1 MTKTKTEKE
10 FEILNRI
17 FKEENYC
24 TAIKSEM
31 PDFILEYKNTNL
43 GDTLIGI
50 EITELYLD
58 GATARLVNMPD
69 YAKKIM
75 GGTYIHRDDKLKLKP
90 QNITYFGKSN
100 NYQPIKTKILNL
112 PNYTLKD
119 FQDAFLGSLK
129 DKNER
134 LKKYRKD
141 IEQCCLVVYDSF
153 QFMKK
158 RKRENFGV
166 DFFTSEILSAI
177 RKSSYHEIYLVT
189 GFDGSDDEFYIQ
201 LKAWDLISES
211 ARAATYLK
219 YPPHLKKLKTL
230 NLSNNEVFAE
240 ILLRRGFAKIQRSSV
255 DSTSTVMCNR
265 YELSINDDRSLFFDN
280 FPFLKSGL
288 KFYSLN
294 ENRKNYF
301 SPESFSHYERFWKKK
316 NINTG
321 YGFYALKPK
330 QSVISME

>member
-1 MTKTKTEKE
+1 MAKTKAEKE

-17 FKEENYC
+17 FKNDDSC
-24 TAIKSEM
+24 TVMKSQM

-58 GATARLVNMPD
+58 GATARLVNMPG

-75 GGTYIHRDDKLKLKP
+75 DGTYIHRDDKLKLRP

-100 NYQPIKTKILNL
+100 NYQPINTKMLNL

-119 FQDAFLGSLK
+119 FQDAFLDSLK
-129 DKNER
+129 GKNER
-134 LKKYRKD
+134 LKKYRQD

-158 RKRENFGV
+158 RKRENFGA
-166 DFFTSEILSAI
+166 DFFTSEVLSAI

-189 GFDGSDDEFYIQ
+189 SFDGSDDEFYIQ

-211 ARAATYLK
+211 ARVGRYLT
-219 YPPHLKKLKTL
+219 YPPHLKKLKSL

-240 ILLRRGFAKIQRSSV
+240 ILLRRGFSKIKRSSV

-265 YELSINDDRSLFFDN
+265 YELSINDDGSLFFDN

-301 SPESFSHYERFWKKK
+301 SPKSFSHYERLWEKM
-316 NINTG
+316 NINAD
-321 YGFYALKPK
+321 YGFHALKPK
-330 QSVISME
+330 QSVISAE

>member
-1 MTKTKTEKE
+1 MAKTKTEKE

-17 FKEENYC
+17 FKRDDHC
-24 TAIKSEM
+24 KVIKSEM

-43 GDTLIGI
+43 GDILIGV

-75 GGTYIHRDDKLKLKP
+75 DGTYIHKDDKLKLRP
-90 QNITYFGKSN
+90 QRVTYFGKSN
-100 NYQPIKTKILNL
+100 NYQPIKTKILHL

-119 FQDAFLGSLK
+119 FQNAFLDSLK

-141 IEQCCLVVYDSF
+141 VGQCCLVVYDSF

-158 RKRENFGV
+158 RKRENFGA
-166 DFFTSEILSAI
+166 DFFTSEVLSAI
-177 RKSSYHEIYLVT
+177 RKSSYHEIYLVA

-211 ARAATYLK
+211 ARAGAYLT
-219 YPPHLKKLKTL
+219 YPPHLKKLNSL
-230 NLSNNEVFAE
+230 NLSHNEVFAE
-240 ILLRRGFAKIQRSSV
+240 ILLRRGLTNIQRSSV

-265 YELSINDDRSLFFDN
+265 YELSINDGRAPFFDN

-288 KFYSLN
+288 GLYSLN

-301 SPESFSHYERFWKKK
+301 SSKSFSHYESLWKKL
-316 NINTG
+316 NINTD
-321 YGFYALKPK
+321 YGFQALKPK
-330 QSVISME
+330 QSDIPPE

>member
-1 MTKTKTEKE
+1 MAKTKTEKE

-17 FKEENYC
+17 FKKDDCC
-24 TAIKSEM
+24 TVIKTEM

-75 GGTYIHRDDKLKLKP
+75 DGTYIHKDDKLKLRP

-100 NYQPIKTKILNL
+100 NYQPIKTKILHL

-119 FQDAFLGSLK
+119 FQDAFLDSLK
-129 DKNER
+129 GKNER

-158 RKRENFGV
+158 RKRENFGA
-166 DFFTSEILSAI
+166 DFFTSEVLSAI
-177 RKSSYHEIYLVT
+177 RKSSYNEIYLVT

-211 ARAATYLK
+211 ARVGTYLK
-219 YPPHLKKLKTL
+219 YPPHLKKLKSL

-240 ILLRRGFAKIQRSSV
+240 ILLRRGFAKIQRSSI

-265 YELSINDDRSLFFDN
+265 YELSINDDRSPFFDN

-288 KFYSLN
+288 EFYSLN

-301 SPESFSHYERFWKKK
+301 SPKSFSHYERLWKKK
-316 NINTG
+316 NINTD
-321 YGFYALKPK
+321 YGFHALKPK
-330 QSVISME
+330 QPDISPK